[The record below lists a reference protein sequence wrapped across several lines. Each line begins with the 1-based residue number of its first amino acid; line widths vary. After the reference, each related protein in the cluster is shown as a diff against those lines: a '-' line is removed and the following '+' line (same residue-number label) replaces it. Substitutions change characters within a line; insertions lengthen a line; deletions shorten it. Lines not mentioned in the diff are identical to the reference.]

1 MTAMTPDIQTIEQ
14 ADSSIHVVWAD
25 GHRSQ
30 YHHIWLRHQCE
41 CRECGTPMD
50 GLRNAWILDIPEKP
64 EIEELTSG
72 PDGVRITWADNH
84 HQSVYSPQWL
94 RRHCYDPQ
102 SRAARR
108 HRVTNWDT
116 RIQDHIPA
124 FEFPE
129 ARRSAEIHLKV
140 LETVRDYGFCLLETL
155 DTRLQGIRD
164 AAHLFGPVRITHF
177 GISEITEKSAQYN
190 VGDSGRA
197 LLPHMDETYRI
208 SSVGITVL
216 QMVTSSESG
225 GHSTLVDG
233 FNAVRRL
240 RETSPD
246 AFDLLSTV
254 PVTFRRRHT
263 GKTLDGKPRLLVSRT
278 PLIKLDENNEVV
290 GVRINERHI
299 APLDVEGH
307 LVEPFYRAIR
317 DLLQITYD
325 PGLRIEIPLKS
336 GQGLVFDNQRVL
348 HGRTAFVRGKK
359 PRHART
365 CTVNTEEFH
374 STLRLRQLEFD
385 LPESDQ
391 VLYQGM

>member
-1 MTAMTPDIQTIEQ
+1 MTAPAPAIQAIEKT
-14 ADSSIHVVWAD
+14 DSAINVLWTD

-50 GLRNAWILDIPEKP
+50 GLRNVWILDIPEKP
-64 EIEELTSG
+64 EIDELTSG
-72 PDGVRITWADNH
+72 PDGVRITWADDH
-84 HQSVYSPQWL
+84 HQSVYTTQWL
-94 RRHCYDPQ
+94 RKHCYSPQ

-108 HRVTNWDT
+108 HEVTYWDT
-116 RIQDHIPA
+116 RIQHDIPV
-124 FEFPE
+124 FEFS
-129 ARRSAEIHLKV
+129 AAQQSAEIHLRV
-140 LETVRDYGFCLLETL
+140 LETVRDYGFCQLENL
-155 DTRLQGIRD
+155 DTRLQGIQN
-164 AAHLFGPVRITHF
+164 AAHLFGPVRVTHF

-197 LLPHMDETYRI
+197 LHPHMDETYRI

-216 QMVTSSESG
+216 QMVTPSESG

-240 RETSPD
+240 RDTSPD

-254 PVTFRRRHT
+254 PVTFCRHHA
-263 GKTLDGKPRLLVSRT
+263 GESLDGKRRMLVSRT
-278 PLIKLDENNEVV
+278 PMIRLDENGEVM

-299 APLDVEGH
+299 SPLDVEGS

-317 DLLQITYD
+317 DLLKITYD
-325 PGLRIEIPLKS
+325 PALRIEIPLQA

-348 HGRTAFVRGKK
+348 HGRTAFVRGKR

-374 STLRLRQLEFD
+374 STLRLRQMDLD
-385 LPESDQ
+385 LPESNQ
-391 VLYQGM
+391 TLYPGM